1 MRFKLNLFFVV
12 LCFSTSLLKAQDT
25 LSCKKELT
33 WDKSARFYY
42 KTGDLSKQKYTGPA
56 KCYPQKGFENRGSLI
71 NGNWEGIVYG
81 YKENRLIGF
90 ATFKDGFNNGL
101 TIRLD
106 EKDRVKDSSIY
117 DMGTL
122 IFSKTIKRNKY
133 DVLEKVTEFSNHK
146 DTLIY
151 KNFTFDEEIAS
162 ELTEERFFKGK
173 RNGLYG
179 SYFYGSN
186 GKGETGFFPTHEIFY
201 KDGTKTF
208 ERSYD
213 NGELYEENQYLAGKI
228 SKKIIYFGAIDLIES
243 EIPFMNG
250 KIHGEVKHYD
260 ELGKLVSIEKYEKGK
275 LIEVIER

>member
-1 MRFKLNLFFVV
+1 MGLKISLFFVV
-12 LCFSTSLLKAQDT
+12 LYLSASYLKAQDT

-33 WDKSARFYY
+33 WDKTARFYY
-42 KTGDLSKQKYTGPA
+42 KIGDASKQKYTGPA
-56 KCYPQKGFENRGSLI
+56 KCYPQKGFENRGSLV
-71 NGNWEGIVYG
+71 NGNWEGMVLG

-90 ATFKDGFNNGL
+90 ATFKDGFYNGL
-101 TIRLD
+101 TLKMD
-106 EKDRVKDSSIY
+106 EQGRTKDSSIY

-122 IFSKTIKRNKY
+122 IFSKTLKRNKY

-146 DTLIY
+146 DTMIY
-151 KNFTFDEEIAS
+151 KNFTFEEEIAS
-162 ELTEERFFKGK
+162 ELTIDRFYKGK

-186 GKGETGFFPTHEIFY
+186 NKGEMGFFPTHETFY

-213 NGELYEENQYLAGKI
+213 SGELYEENQYLAGKI
-228 SKKIIYFGAIDLIES
+228 SKKIIYFGAINLIES
-243 EIPFMNG
+243 EIPFVNG

-260 ELGKLVSIEKYEKGK
+260 EVGKLVSIEKYEKGK